1 MSHNK
6 IENVEGHSELFAQ
19 GNIHLLSGGR
29 IINIQAIED
38 YGSVRIKGPDD
49 VMLSSGSA
57 QLVLHQINE
66 TKSAISLVGGLQGE
80 VAISAGPPNLG
91 PMVMVNS
98 DHILLQVGPDQGG
111 ASLRLDAKSLA
122 IKIGTNEWTLDIKG
136 LVEKIGPHKREF
148 GPEGNDFSIGPTKV
162 GYTLQGIEQEA
173 LTLKTQIKTTIDET
187 SLMRN
192 ETVQGILSVKAT
204 MAKIN

>member
-1 MSHNK
+1 MFSNK
-6 IENVEGHSELFAQ
+6 IDHVEGNSELFAQ
-19 GNIHLLSGGR
+19 GSIHLLSGGR
-29 IINIQAIED
+29 LINIEALENH
-38 YGSVRIKGPDD
+38 GSVRIKGPDD
-49 VMLSSGSA
+49 VMLSSGTA
-57 QLVLHQINE
+57 HLVL
-66 TKSAISLVGGLQGE
+66 TQGE
-80 VAISAGPPNLG
+80 ELKPEAVLFGGMKGSVTLNAGPPNLG
-91 PMVMVNS
+91 PVVKLEP

-111 ASLRLDAKSLA
+111 ASLRLDMKSLT

-162 GYTLQGIEQEA
+162 GYTLKGIEQEA

-192 ETVQGILSVKAT
+192 ETVQGVLTVKAT

>member
-1 MSHNK
+1 MSSNK
-6 IENVEGHSELFAQ
+6 IDHVEGHAELFAQ
-19 GNIHLLSGGR
+19 GSIHFLSGGR
-29 IINIQAIED
+29 LINIEATENH
-38 YGSVRIKGPDD
+38 GSVRIKGPDD
-49 VMLSSGSA
+49 VIISSGGSH
-57 QLVLHQINE
+57 LVLNQSE
-66 TKSAISLVGGLQGE
+66 KDSFATLVGGLNGH
-80 VAISAGPPNLG
+80 VALIAGPPNLG
-91 PMVMVNS
+91 PMVQIEP

-111 ASLRLDAKSLA
+111 ASLRLDMKSLT

-148 GPEGNDFSIGPTKV
+148 GPEGNEFSVGPTKV
-162 GYTLQGIEQEA
+162 GYTLKGIEQEG

-192 ETVQGILSVKAT
+192 ETVQGVLTVKAT